1 MGTTSLELL
10 KDYKAACALSLG
22 IGACSKGS
30 YKNLLFISMAAA
42 LPFQTRD
49 HVGVIPHLLESAC
62 SAHGSKCRP
71 CRVLHPIVSATSEAG
86 VCECLSFSIAVLS
99 IPNKATYRRRSL
111 LGVYSSEG
119 ERTTIMAGNMSAGRQ
134 GWCWSSS

>member
-1 MGTTSLELL
+1 
-10 KDYKAACALSLG
+10 
-22 IGACSKGS
+22 
-30 YKNLLFISMAAA
+30 MAAA

-49 HVGVIPHLLESAC
+49 YVGVILHLLESEC

-71 CRVLHPIVSATSEAG
+71 CIVSATSEAG
-86 VCECLSFSIAVLS
+86 VCEYLSFSIAVLS
-99 IPNKATYRRRSL
+99 ITNKASYRRRSL

-119 ERTTIMAGNMSAGRQ
+119 ERMTIMAGNMSAGRQ